1 MNQDPAFDA
10 SIPVLT
16 EVVSDEVNPPAA
28 NESIAGESPA
38 PEKAAG
44 ESNAAPVLADSTGS
58 APGADLGEQMERR
71 AIDRWSGEQWS
82 VMERRVTNRILQQ
95 LQGRVDF
102 VLEQRLREGIAEA
115 VERAMGD
122 LADEIRLGLQGTLG
136 EVVSRAVSQEI
147 AHIQTLG
154 K

>member
-1 MNQDPAFDA
+1 MNHDPAFDA

-16 EVVSDEVNPPAA
+16 EVVNGQADQPSTPASA
-28 NESIAGESPA
+28 AESSASEALAPVAEAATDTDADDAGEF
-38 PEKAAG
+38 
-44 ESNAAPVLADSTGS
+44 
-58 APGADLGEQMERR
+58 GEQMERR

-102 VLEQRLREGIAEA
+102 VLEQRLRDGIAEA

-122 LADEIRLGLQGTLG
+122 LADELRIGLQGTLG

-147 AHIQTLG
+147 AHLQTLG

>member
-1 MNQDPAFDA
+1 MSQDPAFDA

-16 EVVSDEVNPPAA
+16 EVVTEPAA
-28 NESIAGESPA
+28 LESTA
-38 PEKAAG
+38 PEVEKPEAT
-44 ESNAAPVLADSTGS
+44 EAAP
-58 APGADLGEQMERR
+58 LGDAEDIGHQVERR

-82 VMERRVTNRILQQ
+82 VLERRVTNRILQQ

-102 VLEQRLREGIAEA
+102 VLEQRLREGIADA
-115 VERAMGD
+115 VERAMGN
-122 LADEIRLGLQGTLG
+122 LADELRLGLQDTLG

-147 AHIQTLG
+147 THLQTLG

>member
-16 EVVSDEVNPPAA
+16 EVVTDEASPPAA
-28 NESIAGESPA
+28 NESAL
-38 PEKAAG
+38 PEKAVPE
-44 ESNAAPVLADSTGS
+44 ESAPPPLVADGTGS
-58 APGADLGEQMERR
+58 TPGADLGEQMERR

-102 VLEQRLREGIAEA
+102 VLEQRLREGIHEA
-115 VERAMGD
+115 VERVLGG
-122 LADEIRLGLQGTLG
+122 LADELRLGLQDTLG

-147 AHIQTLG
+147 AHLQTLG